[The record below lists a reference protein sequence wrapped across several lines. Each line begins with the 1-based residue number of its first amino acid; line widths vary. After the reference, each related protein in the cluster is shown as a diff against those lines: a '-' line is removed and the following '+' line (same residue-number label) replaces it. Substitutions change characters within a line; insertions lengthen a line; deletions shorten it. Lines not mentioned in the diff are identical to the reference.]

1 MGLIVTSRRWRPLVL
16 AAAVLLAPVLM
27 PGCAAP
33 PKPPPIPTFENS
45 SVHYIDP
52 DVLRAL
58 AESLPKPPESGSAFE
73 KALTDDIKSL
83 AATTPPLA
91 AEAKDTDPAD
101 SDYRKYGFDMLGVID
116 ASLAFSGSTLSDE
129 QKAAACRGAH
139 PATCR
144 LLQVAGGDLG
154 RANYKVYARQRPDAS
169 DNRSYPSGHATRAA
183 FQCRLLAAVVEAMP
197 NSDHRRAAQAAL
209 LREAWVRGLD
219 RLALGVHFPS
229 DVTAGFVFGQLAA
242 QKIIETNSKPF
253 HEDFNTA
260 RREWG
265 TRTP

>member
-1 MGLIVTSRRWRPLVL
+1 MGLIGKSRRTCLVSL

-33 PKPPPIPTFENS
+33 PKPPPIPTFETS

-58 AESLPKPPESGSAFE
+58 AESLPKPPESGPVFE
-73 KALTDDIKSL
+73 KALTDNVKRL

-116 ASLAFSGSTLSDE
+116 PALGFAGSTLSDD
-129 QKAAACRGAH
+129 QKAAACPGAR

-144 LLQVAGGDLG
+144 LLQIAGGDL
-154 RANYKVYARQRPDAS
+154 AQAKYKVYVRQRPDGS
-169 DNRSYPSGHATRAA
+169 DTRSYPSGHATRAA
-183 FQCRLLAAVVEAMP
+183 FQCGLLAAVVEAVP
-197 NSDHRRAAQAAL
+197 DADQRRAAQSAL

-242 QKIIETNSKPF
+242 QKIIETDSKLF
-253 HEDFNTA
+253 REDFNAA
-260 RREWG
+260 RQEWG